1 MLGTGRLILIAKDD
15 ADLRETLRRALTA
28 LDFTLATG
36 GSDALRQI
44 ELRPPS
50 VPITDIYMPHTDG
63 FELINSLRTNVSP
76 VPIIAISGR
85 EFPSY
90 DPLLSARRLGVEVLL
105 KRPFKLSALLVAISQ
120 DPRGAVT
127 ISKGLRQPNLPD

>member
-1 MLGTGRLILIAKDD
+1 MLGTGRLILIAEDD

-28 LDFTLATG
+28 LDFEVALATD

-50 VPITDIYMPHTDG
+50 VLITDIYMPHTDG

-90 DPLLSARRLGVEVLL
+90 DPLLSARRVGVEVVLE
-105 KRPFKLSALLVAISQ
+105 KPFKLSALLVAIHKILGVQ
-120 DPRGAVT
+120 
-127 ISKGLRQPNLPD
+127 